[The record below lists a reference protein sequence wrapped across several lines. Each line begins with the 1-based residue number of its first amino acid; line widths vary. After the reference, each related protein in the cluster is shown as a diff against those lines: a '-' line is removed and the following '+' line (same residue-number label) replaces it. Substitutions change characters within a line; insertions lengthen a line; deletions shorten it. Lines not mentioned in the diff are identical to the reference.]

1 MSKAF
6 RAKAKAEKEIVGVS
20 ENICLFRSIERR
32 VYGLQKRC
40 IDGAFM
46 KGPFPCQVLA
56 DVGLD
61 PNNKNYPLA
70 YALVEAESR
79 AITDLLLN
87 NNCEVFNSK
96 IVGARDKATT
106 TLLYLLEYGSQWKG
120 SRTLR
125 ILGKSLLLV
134 DYMEGSRLRKKRKR
148 SKFANEPLVEDAKLS
163 KKGRTISCQSCGNF
177 GHNKSTCK
185 GQGQAPRIGVN
196 NAKASR
202 SGTSQVSQVDAGVG

>member
-1 MSKAF
+1 MRLLAMYVPEPGRGSSIPIDLFTAFALTSQNKSGLSHDEHFEVDDLDLNLDLNLNLNARRESQCSGSTSPSEVVGIGPSGSSGPVTRSKKRNSVVSMSKAF

-46 KGPFPCQVLA
+46 KRLFPCQVLA
-56 DVGLD
+56 VVGLD
-61 PNNKNYPLA
+61 PNNENYPLA
-70 YALVEAESR
+70 YTLVEAESR

-106 TLLYLLEYGSQWKG
+106 TLL
-120 SRTLR
+120 
-125 ILGKSLLLV
+125 
-134 DYMEGSRLRKKRKR
+134 
-148 SKFANEPLVEDAKLS
+148 
-163 KKGRTISCQSCGNF
+163 
-177 GHNKSTCK
+177 
-185 GQGQAPRIGVN
+185 
-196 NAKASR
+196 
-202 SGTSQVSQVDAGVG
+202 